1 MRRWVL
7 LGILLAVL
15 LAVGWWFL
23 LISPRNAQIAE
34 ERDNLEAGRQREVT
48 LRSQVA
54 QLQEIRESE
63 VEYLAGIGKMEALIP
78 EEPLLDEF
86 IDGFFALAEA
96 TGVELKE
103 LTPALP
109 LAAEGSELR
118 AIEVQALVEGE
129 FFEVL
134 GFLFGLNDMERLVR
148 VDAVDLAASQDEQ
161 GVTVLSAGLTLRL
174 FTLSDLLPAA
184 LPVVPGG
191 AGTTTTTVPAG
202 ETTTT
207 VPAGETTTTTAP
219 TGEG

>member
-34 ERDNLEAGRQREVT
+34 ERDNLETSRQREVT
-48 LRSQVA
+48 LRGQVA
-54 QLQEIRESE
+54 QLQEIRDSE

-78 EEPLLDEF
+78 DEPLLEEF
-86 IDGFFALAEA
+86 IDQIFALTEA
-96 TGVELKE
+96 TGVQLKE

-118 AIEVQALVEGE
+118 AIEVEALVEGE

-148 VDAVDLAASQDEQ
+148 VDAVNLAGRQDEQ
-161 GVTVLSAGLTLRL
+161 GATVLSAGLTMRL
-174 FTLSDLLPAA
+174 FTLSDLLPTA
-184 LPVVPGG
+184 LPDIPSGP
-191 AGTTTTTVPAG
+191 GTT
-202 ETTTT
+202 TTTT
-207 VPAGETTTTTAP
+207 VPAGETTTTTA
-219 TGEG
+219 TTEEG

>member
-34 ERDNLEAGRQREVT
+34 ERDNLEAARQREVT
-48 LRSQVA
+48 LRGQVA
-54 QLQEIRESE
+54 QLQEIRDSE

-78 EEPLLDEF
+78 QEPLLEEF
-86 IDGFFALAEA
+86 IDQIFALTEA
-96 TGVELKE
+96 TGVQLKE

-118 AIEVQALVEGE
+118 AIEVDALVEGE

-148 VDAVDLAASQDEQ
+148 VDAVNLAGKQNEQ
-161 GVTVLSAGLTLRL
+161 GATVLSAGLTMRL
-174 FTLSDLLPAA
+174 FTLSDLLPTA
-184 LPVVPGG
+184 LPDIPSGPVT
-191 AGTTTTTVPAG
+191 TTTTTVPAG

-207 VPAGETTTTTAP
+207 AATTE
-219 TGEG
+219 EG